1 MVQVDVFWSYGVGAR
16 FKMFNYLNGTL
27 VYSVPQVSQAYTEAR
42 NPRVNF
48 RIWGEF

>member
-1 MVQVDVFWSYGVGAR
+1 MVA
-16 FKMFNYLNGTL
+16 
-27 VYSVPQVSQAYTEAR
+27 YSVPMVSQAYTQAR